1 MAEEVTNVTND
12 VTEAVTDNVETK
24 AEEKGPS
31 VDELL
36 AKLALAEAEKSKLK
50 SANDKLSK
58 ESAEWKRQQRASMT
72 AEEQKNAE
80 IEERIKELTE
90 RAELA
95 EKENNHNKAIAAYKN
110 ISDGNVVETLI
121 GAISDADHEAIAKII
136 ESEVSK
142 AVKVAQAEWLK
153 TRPSVNNGSGV
164 SMTKEEIMAIKDS
177 GERQR
182 AIAQNLELFTN

>member
-12 VTEAVTDNVETK
+12 VTEPVTDNVDTK
-24 AEEKGPS
+24 AEEKSPS

-90 RAELA
+90 RAEMA

-153 TRPSVNNGSGV
+153 TRPSVNNGSGT